1 MDNVSI
7 KMKNCFGI
15 NELDHNFV
23 FSDKKNAYIIYAR
36 NGVFKTSFAKTL
48 HYYQKGE
55 TDKIQDLI
63 FGKKSKFSITG
74 ISNSNIFV
82 IESYDKKYE
91 AKITSLLIDATK
103 QKIYSD
109 LKQKYHNFLN
119 LLQNNSG
126 LKQKKSIRNVIIN
139 ELENTL
145 LEDFGSKN
153 IFACLASIECQ
164 LDLLEVDF
172 ASIKY
177 ADIFNDTTQKIIT
190 KKDFQEKI
198 EAYVKYTEE
207 INSEYKFFKKG
218 VFTLP
223 RLKKTYDTI
232 KKNNFFTS
240 SNKIIL
246 NTLEPIEDIKS
257 LENEIKIIEERIKKS
272 DKFKDIYKQLDN
284 VGGLTLKT
292 VIDNNPEII
301 NYLKNEDLDKLKKD
315 LWLSYINANKQS
327 FEELQKVYHRFET
340 EIKNSPIEN
349 TEWYKTLDLYKDR
362 FTVPYKMKIENFE
375 SVITDLTI
383 PAICFEFENNAN
395 SMENNNK
402 VIKLKKEKLDEL
414 NILSQG
420 EKRALYLLNIIFD
433 VERIK
438 KEGKETL
445 FVIDDIADSFD
456 YQNKFAIVEYLYDL
470 SKNKNFYFI
479 ILTHNFDFFRTIK
492 KRLNI
497 GKNQCLSVQK
507 NSQNIKLRKA
517 SYIDEPFTDWKKEL
531 NKEHIL
537 ALIPF
542 VRNIIEYSIG
552 TSNNDYILLTSLLHF
567 KEDTKEITFEQLES
581 LYTKRINTQNFSNNI
596 DKTLTIYKVLLEK
609 CESIVNSEFF
619 ELEYKIILSIGIRL
633 LAEEYMIY
641 LLNKKNIDIEKIT
654 SNQTCKLLEK
664 IKENFENT
672 PKIKILNRVN
682 LITPECI
689 HLNSFMY
696 EPIMDMD
703 IVELKNLY
711 KEVKDLKKE
720 VSSGKDEIR
729 K

>member
-1 MDNVSI
+1 MVNVSI

-91 AKITSLLIDATK
+91 AKITPLLIDATK

-126 LKQKKSIRNVIIN
+126 LKQKKSIQNVIIN

-177 ADIFNDTTQKIIT
+177 TDIFNDTTQKIIT

-257 LENEIKIIEERIKKS
+257 LENEIKFIEERIKES

-383 PAICFEFENNAN
+383 PSICFEFENNTN
-395 SMENNNK
+395 STESNNK

-438 KEGKETL
+438 KEDKETL
-445 FVIDDIADSFD
+445 FIIDDIADSFD

-497 GKNQCLSVQK
+497 KRNQCLSAQK
-507 NSQNIKLRKA
+507 NEINIELGKA
-517 SYIDEPFTDWKKEL
+517 AYIDEPFTDWKKKL

-567 KEDTKEITFEQLES
+567 KEDTKEITFEQLEG

-596 DKTLTIYKVLLEK
+596 DKTLTIYKVLLEE
-609 CESIVNSEFF
+609 CESIFNSEFF

-664 IKENFENT
+664 IKENFEKT

-720 VSSGKDEIR
+720 VSSGKDEIG

>member
-1 MDNVSI
+1 MVNVSI

-91 AKITSLLIDATK
+91 AKITPLLIDATK

-126 LKQKKSIRNVIIN
+126 LKQKKSIQNVIIN

-177 ADIFNDTTQKIIT
+177 ADIFNDTTPKIIT

-383 PAICFEFENNAN
+383 PSICFEFENNTN
-395 SMENNNK
+395 STESNNK

-438 KEGKETL
+438 KEDKETL
-445 FVIDDIADSFD
+445 FIIDDIADSFD

-497 GKNQCLSVQK
+497 KRNQCLSAQK
-507 NSQNIKLRKA
+507 NEINIELGKA
-517 SYIDEPFTDWKKEL
+517 AYIDEPFTDWKKEL

-596 DKTLTIYKVLLEK
+596 DKTLTIYQVLLEK
-609 CESIVNSEFF
+609 CESIFNSEFF

>member
-383 PAICFEFENNAN
+383 PAICFEFKNNAN

-711 KEVKDLKKE
+711 KEVKELKKE
-720 VSSGKDEIR
+720 VSGGKDEIG